1 MKFENFVRSEG
12 TQLGHYLANC
22 TIGISQ
28 KNVSILKIN
37 ICKVRN
43 CLHDYYW
50 NYLNFYHITK
60 HICSMY

>member
-43 CLHDYYW
+43 YLHDYFW
-50 NYLNFYHITK
+50 K
-60 HICSMY
+60 